1 VGRKRRGEAPPLLLA
16 RPHPTPTF
24 TETCYASPAKRTL
37 RLKEANVNLKSCITS
52 IATFALTTALIVP
65 AFAAQASPSQV
76 FGKLISGQAE
86 EVVSAAEAMPADKY
100 NFAPTTGDFKGVRT
114 FGQQITHIAA
124 AQYSFF
130 SGFGT
135 KPTIDP
141 KSLDKLTSKDDI
153 VKALKDSF
161 AFAQHAAETITAEN
175 AFEEIPQKDGFN
187 TRTSITAFSLAHT
200 NDHYGQ
206 MVIYL
211 RMNGIVPPASRR

>member
-1 VGRKRRGEAPPLLLA
+1 
-16 RPHPTPTF
+16 
-24 TETCYASPAKRTL
+24 
-37 RLKEANVNLKSCITS
+37 LKEANVNLKSCITS
-52 IATFALTTALIVP
+52 ISTFALTTVLIVP

-100 NFAPTTGDFKGVRT
+100 NFAPTSGDFKGVRT

-161 AFAQHAAETITAEN
+161 VFAQHAAETITTEN

-187 TRTSITAFSLAHT
+187 TRASITAFSLAHT

-206 MVIYL
+206 MVVYL
-211 RMNGIVPPASRR
+211 RMNGIVPPASR